1 MAIVSAMV
9 VVRDERDDADT
20 GVTDRPNGCLGD
32 VAIERLTVPELA
44 RRCAMEMG
52 RYRRREPHADYFGF
66 ELFRRAVVERN
77 DAAWA
82 ALYAQ
87 YAEMVRWWL
96 GLGPDEDDELVT
108 LTFERFWRA
117 MDVDKFSS
125 FNGLGGVLAYV
136 KICARTA
143 RLDYARAAS
152 VRAHEE
158 PLDDAADL
166 LPACDDTEGLASAHM
181 DRVAFWRAV
190 RQYLTDEREH
200 GVLYLS
206 YVVGLSPRQIY
217 ARHAARFDDV
227 AEVYRLK
234 RAVLTR
240 LRRAPMIA
248 QRLDV
253 TDVHG
258 YARG

>member
-1 MAIVSAMV
+1 MAVAHTMV
-9 VVRDERDDADT
+9 VACDDRGDADT
-20 GVTDRPNGCLGD
+20 GVTDGPNERRGD
-32 VAIERLTVPELA
+32 VAVERLTVPELA
-44 RRCAMEMG
+44 RRCAVEME
-52 RYRRREPHADYFGF
+52 RYRGRESHADQFGF

-87 YAEMVRWWL
+87 YAETVRWWL
-96 GLGPDEDDELVT
+96 GLRPDEDDELVT

-125 FNGLGGVLAYV
+125 FNGLGGVLAYL
-136 KICARTA
+136 KNCARTA
-143 RLDYARAAS
+143 RLDYARAIS
-152 VRAHEE
+152 VRAREE

-166 LPACDDTEGLASAHM
+166 LRACDDTEGLASARM

-217 ARHAARFDDV
+217 ASHAARFDDV

-234 RAVLTR
+234 RAVLAR

-248 QRLDV
+248 ARLGVVDV
-253 TDVHG
+253 YG
-258 YARG
+258 